1 MTHAEHW
8 PLVKVT
14 LADGSEAEVRQ
25 FQRDPE
31 ELRLINAETTRVEAN
46 NRHHSVR
53 ARVQFALFDRA
64 KSTAEIVA
72 DGVEWAKSQPALP
85 EPQPTED
92 DEREN
97 FSKEWDRRAV
107 VMAAALAVR
116 DYEAPDRGE
125 VLAWALPALNA
136 AATEKGKEYRGN
148 DQIEYNMAAIATL
161 GLIALFLKDQS
172 GSTGDAL
179 LRLASHQHRES
190 AWQSFSRIGPGRSP
204 FAPLAHSHR
213 DDKFYSSSQR
223 RQRTPKSGKRAGLP
237 R

>member
-1 MTHAEHW
+1 M
-8 PLVKVT
+8 
-14 LADGSEAEVRQ
+14 
-25 FQRDPE
+25 
-31 ELRLINAETTRVEAN
+31 RLINAETTRIEADT
-46 NRHHSVR
+46 RHHSIR
-53 ARVQFALFDRA
+53 AHVQFALFDRA
-64 KSTAEIVA
+64 NRRPKS
-72 DGVEWAKSQPALP
+72 WPKALNGQSHTSHP

-92 DEREN
+92 DERED

-125 VLAWALPALNA
+125 VFAWALPVLNA

-161 GLIALFLKDQS
+161 GLSRSFSKTRVAHTRRVSAPRKPP
-172 GSTGDAL
+172 
-179 LRLASHQHRES
+179 ASFCRES
-190 AWQSFSRIGPGRSP
+190 AWQSFSRVCPGRSP

-223 RQRTPKSGKRAGLP
+223 RQRTPKSGKRAGLS